1 MNPPRAKRGR
11 LQRRLMI
18 MPEWNYL
25 ETPSVLETLSLEEV
39 ELALRVVDEG
49 LLERQE
55 LIPTEL
61 QMLTCQEWLQLRV
74 MLYALL
80 TEQEESALH

>member
-1 MNPPRAKRGR
+1 
-11 LQRRLMI
+11 

-39 ELALRVVDEG
+39 ELALRVIDEG

-61 QMLTCQEWLQLRV
+61 QTLSCQEWLQLRV

-80 TEQEESALH
+80 SEQEESALH

>member
-1 MNPPRAKRGR
+1 MTS
-11 LQRRLMI
+11 
-18 MPEWNYL
+18 WNYL

-39 ELALRVVDEG
+39 ELALRVVDQG

-55 LIPTEL
+55 MIPAEL
-61 QMLTCQEWLQLRV
+61 QALSCQEWLQLRV
-74 MLYALL
+74 MLWALL